1 MLRARS
7 LQWICLTIIF
17 LSTTAFAQT
26 SASQNDC
33 DWYCW
38 VEHRLDVLE
47 QQVAKLT
54 KLLYSGGSNSGN
66 GPSHTQHSQYTTSTT
81 KRYSTTTFG
90 TPYVTTTA
98 KTSYVAKPTST
109 STKKIVTVSTT
120 GYTPRP
126 TDVEPHDG
134 YRAIG
139 YFGNWDIYARKF
151 FPQNIPADKL
161 THVLYSFAD
170 NKDNGTVFFT
180 DTYADTDIHYAGD
193 SWSESGNNVY
203 GAVKQL
209 QLLKAKNRNLKV
221 MLSIGGWTYTNTNK
235 HMDAPMSTA
244 TGRQKFADSC
254 VAMVRDYGF
263 DGIDVDWEY
272 PQNVEQGGQLLDLL
286 KAIRKALDGY
296 ANTLIYEDGHG
307 SSEKPHFELSIAA
320 PAGESNY
327 KNMPLRQISEVVD
340 FINLMAYDYAGSWD
354 KTSGHAQNLYKS
366 RSNPA
371 STPFNTYDVLNLGM
385 PIYGRAFTNT
395 AGMGQSYNGNGKG
408 SWEGG
413 VYDWKDLP
421 LNGAQVY
428 YDQEAGGTYSYDNST
443 GLLVSFDTVDMALKK
458 TDWLKKTKLGGA
470 MWWEVSGDR
479 YDGSGLIDNV
489 VAALKGKDGSGI
501 QQKSN
506 WLRYPDSKFDNIKA
520 LGG

>member
-1 MLRARS
+1 ML
-7 LQWICLTIIF
+7 
-17 LSTTAFAQT
+17 
-26 SASQNDC
+26 
-33 DWYCW
+33 
-38 VEHRLDVLE
+38 
-47 QQVAKLT
+47 
-54 KLLYSGGSNSGN
+54 
-66 GPSHTQHSQYTTSTT
+66 
-81 KRYSTTTFG
+81 TFMK
-90 TPYVTTTA
+90 VTTTA
-98 KTSYVAKPTST
+98 RTSYPAQPTTT
-109 STKKIVTVSTT
+109 SSKQIVTVSTT
-120 GYTPRP
+120 SQASYP
-126 TDVEPHDG
+126 TDVDSRDG

-161 THVLYSFAD
+161 THVLYAFAD
-170 NKDNGTVFFT
+170 NKNDGSVFFT

-203 GAVKQL
+203 GAMKQL

-235 HMDAPMSTA
+235 HMDAPMASTA
-244 TGRQKFADSC
+244 GRQRFADSC

-286 KAIRKALDGY
+286 KRTRKALDDY

-307 SSEKPHFELSIAA
+307 DSEKPHFELSIAA
-320 PAGESNY
+320 PAGEGNY
-327 KNMPLRQISEVVD
+327 KNLPLREISQVLD

-371 STPFNTYDVLNLGM
+371 STPFNTYDVVQAYFSAGVTPSKLVLGM

-395 AGMGQSYNGNGKG
+395 AGLGQPYNGNGKG
-408 SWEGG
+408 SWEAG

-421 LNGAQVY
+421 LNDAQVY

-443 GLLVSFDTVDMALKK
+443 GMLVSYDTVDMALKK
-458 TDWLKKTKLGGA
+458 TEWLKNTKLGGA
-470 MWWEVSGDR
+470 MWWELSGDR

-489 VAALKGKDGSGI
+489 VKSLAGRDGRGI

-506 WLRYPDSKFDNIKA
+506 WLRYPDSKFDNIRA
-520 LGG
+520 LGD